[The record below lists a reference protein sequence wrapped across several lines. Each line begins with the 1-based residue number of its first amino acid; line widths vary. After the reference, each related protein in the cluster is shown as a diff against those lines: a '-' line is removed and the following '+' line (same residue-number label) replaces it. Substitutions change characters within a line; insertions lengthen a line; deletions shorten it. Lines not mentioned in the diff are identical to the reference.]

1 MEVPMDQGFLR
12 MEMDPPLTK
21 TSNWTIDVS
30 EVRTVRV
37 GNISLDASERDIR
50 EFFSFS
56 GDIEYVEMQSETEWS
71 KVAYITF
78 KESQG
83 AQTAML
89 LSGATIVN
97 RSVTVT
103 PVENY
108 QLPPEAYRK
117 VLRGEVSP
125 TESAVKKAEDVVS
138 SMLAKGFV
146 LSKDAL
152 SRARLLDE
160 QHQLLSSASATV
172 ASLDSR
178 IGLSEKISMGT
189 SIFSSKAREVDERFQ
204 VSEIARSA
212 ISAAEQTASIA
223 SSAIMSNRY
232 VSTGASWFSSA
243 IGMVA
248 KAANDVSSMTKEK
261 VGKAEEEKKEISW
274 KERNGI
280 VSEFAQIHLDESSL
294 GEPATLPVESM
305 DVQKLQII

>member
-1 MEVPMDQGFLR
+1 MLKVPMDQGFLR

-37 GNISLDASERDIR
+37 GNISLAASERDIR

-108 QLPPEAYRK
+108 NLPPEAYRK
-117 VLRGEVSP
+117 RGEVSP
-125 TESAVKKAEDVVS
+125 AKSAVKKAEDVVS

-274 KERNGI
+274 KERNGM